1 MTDRLDSSPVLKEVL
16 GDSLE
21 KLQMF
26 HDMLE
31 KEGEIRG
38 LISPN
43 DIDIIWERHILNS
56 AAVVPFILK
65 SAERKK
71 SETEQNNE
79 NVSRETS
86 NKKLRIADIGSGG
99 GFPGIIIAAM
109 IPEAEVYLV
118 EPMERRT
125 EWLKEVSEK
134 LGLNNVKVCRC
145 RAEDAL
151 SFLPE
156 DKNISANHDLN
167 SSANSD
173 ISNNVNR
180 SGKNRKK
187 SKDVKNKKSQS
198 RPATAFDIV
207 TCRAVAP
214 MTKLSGWTLP
224 LLKKGGQLIALKG
237 KSAENEIAKA
247 EKEIKKYGGTDPKA
261 HIAPAGP
268 DLEDTHVVIVTKK

>member
-99 GFPGIIIAAM
+99 GFPGIIRQKAILAREGSLQYRFICYEMDARYSRAAP
-109 IPEAEVYLV
+109 INAQ
-118 EPMERRT
+118 
-125 EWLKEVSEK
+125 
-134 LGLNNVKVCRC
+134 N
-145 RAEDAL
+145 
-151 SFLPE
+151 
-156 DKNISANHDLN
+156 SA
-167 SSANSD
+167 
-173 ISNNVNR
+173 
-180 SGKNRKK
+180 
-187 SKDVKNKKSQS
+187 
-198 RPATAFDIV
+198 
-207 TCRAVAP
+207 
-214 MTKLSGWTLP
+214 
-224 LLKKGGQLIALKG
+224 
-237 KSAENEIAKA
+237 
-247 EKEIKKYGGTDPKA
+247 
-261 HIAPAGP
+261 
-268 DLEDTHVVIVTKK
+268 